1 MLSQPASTLAPTEQF
16 ILFGDS
22 ITQQCFSPN
31 TTFSF
36 GAALAD
42 TYVRRLDIVNRG
54 LSGYNTTQAL
64 HALPLC
70 MPEPEVTKVRFM
82 TIFFGANDARIAGSP
97 GGPSQTVP
105 LNEFKKNIKAMVQS
119 PSVVVHGDIRI
130 IFITTPP
137 IDERTLSQTDHE
149 KYEHLPRN
157 TLRRTAAHTAS
168 YAEAVRSLGE
178 ELDIPVCDIHTAM
191 LARAGYSRSTSISS
205 DPTSRSTSTSTSTT
219 TRRPSASRSRYPATP
234 SNASSSSATATIN
247 TPATSVTGPATPGS
261 LESPENHTLQS
272 FFTDGLHFSAEG
284 YRVLFGELM
293 SLIEETWPSQMPARL
308 PMRLPPW
315 DLRPAWQT
323 AGEGLSGAR
332 REGGHGQFAGGGVGE
347 SDDEGVRVEGTFEA
361 VVREVRRRM

>member
-1 MLSQPASTLAPTEQF
+1 MLSQPAYTLAPTDQF
-16 ILFGDS
+16 LLFGDS

-31 TTFSF
+31 TAFSF

-42 TYVRRLDIVNRG
+42 TYVRRLDIVNHG

-64 HALPLC
+64 QALPLC

-105 LNEFKKNIKAMVQS
+105 LNEFKRNIKAMIQS
-119 PSVVVHGDIRI
+119 PSVVAHEDIRI
-130 IFITTPP
+130 ILITTPP

-157 TLRRTAAHTAS
+157 TLRRTAAHTAT
-168 YAEAVRSLGE
+168 YAEAVRSLGV

-191 LARAGYSRSTSISS
+191 IARAGYSRSASISS
-205 DPTSRSTSTSTSTT
+205 DPTSSSTSTT
-219 TRRPSASRSRYPATP
+219 TRRPSASTSRYPANP
-234 SNASSSSATATIN
+234 SNASSSSTTATII
-247 TPATSVTGPATPGS
+247 TTATSVIASPTPGS
-261 LESPENHTLQS
+261 LDSPENPTLQS
-272 FFTDGLHFSAEG
+272 FFTDGLHFSGEG
-284 YRVLFGELM
+284 YRVLFGEVM

-308 PMRLPPW
+308 PLRLPPW

-323 AGEGLSGAR
+323 AGEDLPETR
-332 REGGHGQFAGGGVGE
+332 RESGHRQFAGGGG
-347 SDDEGVRVEGTFEA
+347 SPGDEEGMRVEGTFEA
-361 VVREVRRRM
+361 VVREVRRRA